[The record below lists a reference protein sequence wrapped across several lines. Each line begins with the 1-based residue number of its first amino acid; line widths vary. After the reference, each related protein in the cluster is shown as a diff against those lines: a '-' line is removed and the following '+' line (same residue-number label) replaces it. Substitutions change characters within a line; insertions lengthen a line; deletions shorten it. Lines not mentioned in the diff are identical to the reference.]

1 MHAIIAAQL
10 LEGDLRIVRQDLAA
24 FLNSSLDLLSNYGP
38 VHPERVLVARNAPT
52 TPTARST
59 PT

>member
-24 FLNSSLDLLSNYGP
+24 FSNSSLDPLSIYRP
-38 VHPERVLVARNAPT
+38 MHPKRVLVARNAPT
-52 TPTARST
+52 SPTAFST
-59 PT
+59 LT